1 MPETGM
7 VQTVIHVPHI
17 TLEQTVPP
25 SVEKLTTTP
34 AMDQG
39 IKSVKL
45 IFIQNRNVMY
55 TVGQNRIFTPAIKQ
69 QEIKSVGTVQLELTV
84 KSVQ

>member
-7 VQTVIHVPHI
+7 EQTVIRVLHI
-17 TLEQTVPP
+17 TLEQTVPR
-25 SVEKLTTTP
+25 SVEKLTTKH

-69 QEIKSVGTVQLELTV
+69 QEIKSVGTGQQELTV